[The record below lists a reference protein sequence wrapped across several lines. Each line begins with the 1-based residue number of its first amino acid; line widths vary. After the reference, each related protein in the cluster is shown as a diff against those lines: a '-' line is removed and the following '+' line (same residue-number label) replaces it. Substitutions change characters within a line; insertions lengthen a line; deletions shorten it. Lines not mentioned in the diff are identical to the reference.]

1 MPTSVTQPPILSPAT
16 LHLDRTVDLA
26 AFVDVARGK
35 QAIAV
40 LPEAFARL
48 AVSASHLQSCIEGR
62 RVVYG
67 VTTGF
72 GPLADREVPPES
84 IEALQRNLIYHL
96 ATGVGS
102 PLRWEES
109 RALLFARL
117 MSILQGWSGAS
128 APVVQLMVDVLNCNL
143 APYVPEKGTVG
154 ASGDLTPSAHMALA
168 LMGEGHFISPTGEKK
183 PAREVLRAHG
193 LAPYQLAL
201 RDGLAM
207 VNGVSAMAGIAA
219 VNADVAGRALQ
230 WSLALTVGHAEA
242 MNGRSEAWHSAF
254 GQARP
259 HPGQI
264 KAHKKLDAF
273 SIGSQRLDP
282 SRIAS
287 KMVSEGDAIIQQVRS
302 SQDAYSIRCAPQVL
316 GAVWDMLDIH
326 NKIVETEINA
336 ASDNPIFSDDA
347 PFALHGGNFYGQH
360 VAFAS
365 DALFNAVAKIAI
377 LSERQIARITDEKLN
392 EGLPAFLQPN
402 SPGLQSGFMGAQVT
416 ASALLAEI
424 RTLAIPASI
433 QSISTNGA
441 NQDVVSMG
449 TIAARK
455 VRNALDDVFRILAIQ
470 LLCVAQAVDIRSE
483 DGGGQFSPTAVAAR
497 DFTRRYSA
505 RLIEDRPLSDDI
517 EALALAMRG
526 WHPVCSEHTAT

>member
-1 MPTSVTQPPILSPAT
+1 MSQPVSNTPILS
-16 LHLDRTVDLA
+16 LDRTVSLA
-26 AFVDVARGK
+26 AFADVVRGK
-35 QAIAV
+35 QKIRV

-48 AVSASHLQSCIEGR
+48 AVSSARLQQCIDGR

-96 ATGVGS
+96 ATGVGA

-128 APVVQLMVDVLNCNL
+128 APVVTLMVDVLNGDL

-168 LMGEGHFISPTGEKK
+168 LMGEGAFVSKTGAKE
-183 PAREVLRAHG
+183 PAQAVLQAKG
-193 LAPYQLAL
+193 LEPYRLTL

-219 VNADVAGRALQ
+219 VNADGASRALQ

-242 MNGRSEAWHSAF
+242 MNGRSEAWHPAF
-254 GQARP
+254 GEARP
-259 HPGQI
+259 HPGQV
-264 KAHKKLDAF
+264 KAHQKLALF
-273 SIGSQRLDP
+273 SSGSQRLDA

-287 KMVSEGDAIIQQVRS
+287 KTVSDGDAIIQQARS

-316 GAVWDMLDIH
+316 GAVWDMLDVH
-326 NKIVETEINA
+326 DRIVETEINA
-336 ASDNPIFSDDA
+336 ASDNPIFSADE
-347 PFALHGGNFYGQH
+347 PFAIHGGNFYGQH

-377 LSERQIARITDEKLN
+377 LSERQIARITDETLN
-392 EGLPAFLQPN
+392 EGLPAFLQPIK
-402 SPGLQSGFMGAQVT
+402 PGLQSGFMGAQVT

-483 DGGGQFSPTAVAAR
+483 DGGGRFCETTSAITAFAR
-497 DFTRRYSA
+497 KYSA
-505 RLIEDRPLSDDI
+505 RLEQDRPLSDDI
-517 EALALAMRG
+517 ETLALAMRE
-526 WHPVCSEHTAT
+526 WHPV

>member
-1 MPTSVTQPPILSPAT
+1 MLTPVTQLLT
-16 LHLDRTVDLA
+16 LHLDRTVSLA
-26 AFVDVARGK
+26 AFADVVRGN
-35 QAIAV
+35 QIISV
-40 LPEAFARL
+40 LPEAYARL
-48 AVSASHLQSCIEGR
+48 AVSAGHLQSCIDDR

-96 ATGVGS
+96 ATGVGA

-128 APVVQLMVDVLNCNL
+128 APVVKLMVDVLNCNL
-143 APYVPEKGTVG
+143 APYIPEKGTVG

-168 LMGEGHFISPTGEKK
+168 LMGEGAFLSKTGEKL
-183 PAREVLRAHG
+183 PAQSVLTAHG
-193 LAPYQLAL
+193 LEPYQLSL

-219 VNADVAGRALQ
+219 VNADLAARALQ

-242 MNGRSEAWHSAF
+242 MKGRSEAWHPAF
-254 GQARP
+254 GEARP

-264 KAHKKLDAF
+264 KAHEKLGAL
-273 SIGSQRLDP
+273 SKGSQRLDAT
-282 SRIAS
+282 RIAS
-287 KMVSEGDAIIQQVRS
+287 KAVSDGDLIIQQERS

-326 NKIVETEINA
+326 NKIVETELNS
-336 ASDNPIFSDDA
+336 ASDNPIFSSDA

-377 LSERQIARITDEKLN
+377 LSERQIARVTDEKLN
-392 EGLPAFLQPN
+392 EGLPAFLQPI

-470 LLCVAQAVDIRSE
+470 LLCVAQAVDIRRE
-483 DGGGQFSPTAVAAR
+483 DGGGRFCPATETVRAFAR
-497 DFTRRYSA
+497 QHSA
-505 RLIEDRPLSDDI
+505 RLEQDRSLSEDI
-517 EALALAMRG
+517 ETLALAMRE
-526 WHPVCSEHTAT
+526 WHPV